1 MRIFLREP
9 SEQEALTGRTSQEF
23 RARLG
28 FDPQHDKTWVASA
41 GAQSLLFMN
50 GCRVLATPFGTAGPV
65 YYVYPPLLLDALV
78 QNRLAASDTG
88 GANMALLTADD
99 LAFLRENHRGEIE
112 VLKDFELFND
122 TNPLRVFVV
131 RLGDAENH
139 VSP

>member
-1 MRIFLREP
+1 
-9 SEQEALTGRTSQEF
+9 
-23 RARLG
+23 
-28 FDPQHDKTWVASA
+28 
-41 GAQSLLFMN
+41 
-50 GCRVLATPFGTAGPV
+50 
-65 YYVYPPLLLDALV
+65 LLLDALV